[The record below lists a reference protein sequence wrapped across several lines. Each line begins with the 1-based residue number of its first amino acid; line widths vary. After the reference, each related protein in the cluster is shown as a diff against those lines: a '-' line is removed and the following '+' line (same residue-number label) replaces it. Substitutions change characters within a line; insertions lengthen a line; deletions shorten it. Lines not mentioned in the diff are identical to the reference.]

1 MVDRNVSNDL
11 AYDRRCYLS
20 SGQVAPNGVSRYAT
34 DAIDQAELER
44 AQWLWKRRPRY
55 VLFDGGKVLWG
66 RFILY
71 ILTILFLVSFDI
83 PGLLAASGLSFV
95 VAILVLF
102 DYYWRERW
110 RRDYDVSLCRL
121 IKRYLF

>member
-1 MVDRNVSNDL
+1 MSRFLDQIFSCQRNRYTDFPPDDL
-11 AYDRRCYLS
+11 LERCS
-20 SGQVAPNGVSRYAT
+20 VAT

-44 AQWLWKRRPRY
+44 AEWLWRRRPRY

-66 RFILY
+66 RLVVY
-71 ILTILFLVSFDI
+71 VLAILFLVSFDI
-83 PGLLAASGLSFV
+83 PGLLIASALSFV
-95 VAILVLF
+95 AATMVLI

-110 RRDYDVSLCRL
+110 RRDYDVALCRL

>member
-1 MVDRNVSNDL
+1 MSRFLDQIFSCQRNRYTDFPPIDL
-11 AYDRRCYLS
+11 LERCS
-20 SGQVAPNGVSRYAT
+20 VAA

-66 RFILY
+66 RLILY
-71 ILTILFLVSFDI
+71 VLTILFLVSFDI
-83 PGLLAASGLSFV
+83 PGLLAASGVSFV

-121 IKRYLF
+121 IKRCLF